1 MRNAYAHK
9 HARMHTRAQHL
20 SPTPS
25 LHPPSPTNRYPLSII
40 VAAMSGIWTYTKL
53 LLVGFLFWAP
63 PKHLSVKRRGL
74 LIRILDATGKWC
86 LVDTQMLVIIMV
98 ALHFDITIPS
108 DDPDAPPL
116 LEAKVETTPMIG
128 VDTFLAATLL
138 SILLAFIALQLHR
151 SVVLKDER
159 QRDRLSQ
166 RQHARELA
174 TTALGMLGV
183 EQHVAATSPP
193 NSAPGS
199 PRVTTLG
206 PGSPSSLKPAALA
219 TAAPASGYSGYIR
232 VYRTKFVSLGPCTKI
247 PGLGRKTVS
256 SSSSQQSA
264 ASAPSADGAPLPINH
279 GNSNESLLMSSGGG
293 GGGGARLP
301 FWIRLLIPASLAIGL
316 LLTAIGMLLT
326 GFTLH
331 VRGLVGAA
339 LGADANTQY
348 SMASLCTSLGNV
360 SSLAPPFVMVIFQV
374 IFFIT
379 VVVCPLLWT
388 LLLFAIW
395 SLPLKPNSLRR
406 LLVVAETV
414 YAWAMVD
421 CFVVI
426 VAASL
431 LELDQVA
438 KFTLGDECDS
448 INKILSTHP
457 KLGNLLPGE
466 ASCFGVAPTLDSGY
480 WVLTAGCV
488 LTTLAGGYA
497 TVAGHVALSEH
508 VARARRN

>member
-1 MRNAYAHK
+1 
-9 HARMHTRAQHL
+9 MH
-20 SPTPS
+20 
-25 LHPPSPTNRYPLSII
+25 
-40 VAAMSGIWTYTKL
+40 
-53 LLVGFLFWAP
+53 
-63 PKHLSVKRRGL
+63 
-74 LIRILDATGKWC
+74 
-86 LVDTQMLVIIMV
+86 
-98 ALHFDITIPS
+98 
-108 DDPDAPPL
+108 
-116 LEAKVETTPMIG
+116 
-128 VDTFLAATLL
+128 
-138 SILLAFIALQLHR
+138 
-151 SVVLKDER
+151 
-159 QRDRLSQ
+159 
-166 RQHARELA
+166 
-174 TTALGMLGV
+174 
-183 EQHVAATSPP
+183 
-193 NSAPGS
+193 
-199 PRVTTLG
+199 
-206 PGSPSSLKPAALA
+206 
-219 TAAPASGYSGYIR
+219 
-232 VYRTKFVSLGPCTKI
+232 
-247 PGLGRKTVS
+247 
-256 SSSSQQSA
+256 
-264 ASAPSADGAPLPINH
+264 
-279 GNSNESLLMSSGGG
+279 
-293 GGGGARLP
+293 
-301 FWIRLLIPASLAIGL
+301 
-316 LLTAIGMLLT
+316 
-326 GFTLH
+326 
-331 VRGLVGAA
+331 
-339 LGADANTQY
+339 
-348 SMASLCTSLGNV
+348 LGNV

-379 VVVCPLLWT
+379 VVVCPPPDALRD
-388 LLLFAIW
+388 W